1 MPNVPYHI
9 PVIVLVREGKR
20 EGGREGRERGR
31 EGGRNREKEV
41 RGNGGER
48 KMRGREGRRETF
60 ILMAWQQ
67 VVHPLL
73 W

>member
-1 MPNVPYHI
+1 M
-9 PVIVLVREGKR
+9 
-20 EGGREGRERGR
+20 
-31 EGGRNREKEV
+31 